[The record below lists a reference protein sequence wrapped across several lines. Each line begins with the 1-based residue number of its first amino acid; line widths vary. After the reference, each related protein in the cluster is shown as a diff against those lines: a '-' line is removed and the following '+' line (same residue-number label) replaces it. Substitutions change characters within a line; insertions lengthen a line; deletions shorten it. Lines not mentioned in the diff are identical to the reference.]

1 MKLFTRNPVVLL
13 RHPTRGFV
21 AVSEGFSW
29 SAFLFGSLWGIVKR
43 TWLVF
48 FCLALV
54 EIALWFLGGVAGAA
68 RDGLSLLGLTAF
80 NVAFFVFRGKYA
92 NRWLLASLLR
102 RGYQRWPAPDA

>member
-1 MKLFTRNPVVLL
+1 MKFFGSSPVVLL

-29 SAFLFGSLWGIVKR
+29 SAFLFGSIWGIVKR

-48 FCLALV
+48 VCLMLA
-54 EIALWFLGGVAGAA
+54 EIVLWFLNGVATAA
-68 RDGLSLLGLTAF
+68 RDGLSLLGLTAL
-80 NVAFFVFRGKYA
+80 NVAFIVFRGKYA

-102 RGYQRWPAPDA
+102 RGYERWPAPDA